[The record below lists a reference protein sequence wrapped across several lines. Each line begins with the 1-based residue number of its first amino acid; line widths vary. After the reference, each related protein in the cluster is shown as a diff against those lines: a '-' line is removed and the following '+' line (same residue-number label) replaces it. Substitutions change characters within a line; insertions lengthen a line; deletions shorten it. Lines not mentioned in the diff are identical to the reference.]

1 MPETP
6 EQEALIPAE
15 ESPPSRREPIRVF
28 FICPLPQWVGEPRQF
43 LAARTK
49 IFLLIEILKNQGFE
63 VVLINSGRQM
73 GQVSPMHVTTIELPR
88 GGEVSAVIGP
98 SRVRNSFGRL
108 LTLFS
113 YRRMLALAS
122 ERFGMPDIVWCYNAY
137 AFEMLSMHYLKWRG
151 PLVGV
156 LEFEDHPLAR
166 MTGLK
171 IKPMLDWISWR
182 RTADQFDICYAVN
195 QRLADQMT
203 DRGVKTEP
211 LPGLLAEENRR
222 WFDDHPPSFEG
233 TPDVVVAYSGGLDN
247 LKGVDFLLEI
257 IAVSIEKELPIEW
270 HITGSGPLESDIKK
284 FAGRNPSRVHF
295 HGVVP
300 ADRLRKIRSQAHV
313 LLNPHKPNGDVF
325 PFKVIDAVSTGRLV
339 ISTPLQHGF
348 QDLEWL
354 DAAVCQVEL
363 NPDQWMDALL
373 GAERLYNEKRS
384 RIRCAMSEASENF
397 SEKGFGAKLH
407 RKLAPLV
414 ESTRNATVSQK
425 IK

>member
-1 MPETP
+1 MS
-6 EQEALIPAE
+6 AK
-15 ESPPSRREPIRVF
+15 ESPLSRGEPIRVF

-73 GQVSPMHVTTIELPR
+73 GQVSPVHVTTIELPR

-98 SRVRNSFGRL
+98 SRVRTSFGRL
-108 LTLFS
+108 LSLFS

-122 ERFGMPDIVWCYNAY
+122 QRFGMPDIVWCYNAY
-137 AFEMLSMHYLKWRG
+137 AFEMLSMHYLKRRS

-182 RTADQFDICYAVN
+182 RTANQFDICYAVN

-211 LPGLLAEENRR
+211 LPGLLAEENLR
-222 WFDDHPPSFEG
+222 WFGDHPPSFEG
-233 TPDVVVAYSGGLDN
+233 TSDVVVAYSGGLDE
-247 LKGVDFLLEI
+247 LKGADFLLEL
-257 IAVSIEKELPIEW
+257 IAISVEKELPIEW
-270 HITGSGPLESDIKK
+270 HITGSGPLKSEIEKV
-284 FAGRNPSRVHF
+284 AGLNPSRVHF
-295 HGVVP
+295 HRVVP

-325 PFKVIDAVSTGRLV
+325 PFKVLDAVSTGRLV

-363 NPDQWMDALL
+363 DPDLWIDALL
-373 GAERLYNEKRS
+373 RAERLYSEKRS
-384 RIRCAMSEASENF
+384 SIRIAMNEASERF
-397 SEKGFGAKLH
+397 SEKGFGAKLR
-407 RKLAPLV
+407 RKLASLA
-414 ESTRNATVSQK
+414 ESTRDATVSPK